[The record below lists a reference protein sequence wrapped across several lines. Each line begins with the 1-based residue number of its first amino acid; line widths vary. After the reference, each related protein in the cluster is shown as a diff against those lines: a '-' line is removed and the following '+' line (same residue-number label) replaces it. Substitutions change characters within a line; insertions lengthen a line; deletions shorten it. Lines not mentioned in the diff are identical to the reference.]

1 MFRWKK
7 WKDDNFFMLHILT
20 MHPPGQKKNKR
31 RILSVFL
38 VCVVAFVLAE
48 LMSTGICTSAVCAI
62 HWCVL
67 YIHTLYF
74 VLNSLKHLVLN
85 ILKAT
90 TTEWEHRLAYV
101 LGRKHYSFYTLS
113 WLFTCLGAQSC
124 HHFSVSSLPELVSIL
139 NQNKGWRV
147 RMGTTNFVI
156 AFVFCYKF
164 HFSY

>member
-1 MFRWKK
+1 MEK
-7 WKDDNFFMLHILT
+7 WKHVNFFMLQIWT
-20 MHPPGQKKNKR
+20 IQPPGQKKEKKN
-31 RILSVFL
+31 SQSFS
-38 VCVVAFVLAE
+38 VCVVAFVLVE
-48 LMSTGICTSAVCAI
+48 LMSTAICMSAVCAI

-74 VLNSLKHLVLN
+74 VVNSLKQLVLN

-113 WLFTCLGAQSC
+113 WFFTCLGAQSC
-124 HHFSVSSLPELVSIL
+124 HYFSVSSLPELVSIS
-139 NQNKGWRV
+139 NQNKGWRI
-147 RMGTTNFVI
+147 RIDTTNFVI

-164 HFSY
+164 YFSY